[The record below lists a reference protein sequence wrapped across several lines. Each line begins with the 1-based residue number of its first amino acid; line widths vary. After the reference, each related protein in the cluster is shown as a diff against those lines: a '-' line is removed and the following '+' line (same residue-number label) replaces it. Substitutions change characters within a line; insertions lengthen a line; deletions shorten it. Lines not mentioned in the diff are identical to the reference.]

1 MTVPSYSASAA
12 AAFTSGGLSAS
23 GTGQS
28 IMGLLKASAKLNTG
42 SVTSVLFPAGVAETG
57 SADLITLN
65 VPGQTGQIAI
75 VDVVFNLTGV
85 LTATGANSFSLLQL
99 YVDSY
104 NNLTAPHQPGYEVQA
119 GVNPSPTVVNDM
131 VTL

>member
-1 MTVPSYSASAA
+1 
-12 AAFTSGGLSAS
+12 
-23 GTGQS
+23 
-28 IMGLLKASAKLNTG
+28 MGVLKASAKLNTG
-42 SVTSVLFPAGVAETG
+42 SVTSVLCPAGVAETG

-65 VPGQTGQIAI
+65 VPGQTGQIAV
-75 VDVVFNLTGV
+75 VDIVFNLTGV

-104 NNLTAPHQPGYEVQA
+104 NNLTAPHPPGYEVQA